1 MVSEFLRKYFIII
14 LIFLKVTKKNLK
26 NPKDRNPNR
35 KKAWIWTGI
44 TAACLHT
51 VKTMKTKIILYSKM
65 HQIVSKNQFGSL
77 WPVQW
82 WCKVWKSGGASS
94 SNVARRHYLAASS
107 ILSKWGRGPTALCPP
122 VPPSLWSAMISMWLQ
137 VYFCSLFQ
145 KAYLLRK
152 RSIFFRQIIVV
163 YLGEF
168 IWLTI
173 NLSEWAIL
181 RKLFGLRNYFNKKDM
196 K

>member
-1 MVSEFLRKYFIII
+1 M
-14 LIFLKVTKKNLK
+14 TKKDPK

-65 HQIVSKNQFGSL
+65 HQIVSKKKFGSL

-94 SNVARRHYLAASS
+94 SNVARRHYLTAPS
-107 ILSKWGRGPTALCPP
+107 ILSKWGRGCTPLCPP
-122 VPPSLWSAMISMWLQ
+122 GSAIPVVSNDIDVTSSVLLQSIS
-137 VYFCSLFQ
+137 
-145 KAYLLRK
+145 K
-152 RSIFFRQIIVV
+152 SILAEKNEQFFFRQIFVV
-163 YLGEF
+163 YLGKF
-168 IWLTI
+168 NYLTI
-173 NLSEWAIL
+173 NLFRIISEWAIL
-181 RKLFGLRNYFNKKDM
+181 RKPFGLRNLF
-196 K
+196 